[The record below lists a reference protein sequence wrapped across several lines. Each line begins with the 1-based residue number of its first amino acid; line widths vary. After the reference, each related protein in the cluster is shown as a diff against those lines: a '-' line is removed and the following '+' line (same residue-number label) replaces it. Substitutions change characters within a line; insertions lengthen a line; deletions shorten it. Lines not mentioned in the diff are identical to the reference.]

1 MSHLMTRFA
10 IIFLAIL
17 GTAAVSAYEDPSVLV
32 TNVSEQVRAILMK
45 ENGTNT
51 KAVRVEVEHILLP
64 RFDFTRMTALA
75 VGKFWR
81 SASAEQKSALTYE
94 FQTLLSNTYFNTMLR
109 YRDVGIKIKPDVLI
123 ENEGKQATVKS
134 DVAVANAQKP
144 VAIDYILYNTE
155 EGWKVYNI
163 NVEGASLVTVYR
175 NQFGEEISRNGIDG
189 LVKSLHTKNEAAQG
203 NSNTGTAVNSGVK
216 KG

>member
-1 MSHLMTRFA
+1 MKYLAALIGVIFFATVCTR
-10 IIFLAIL
+10 
-17 GTAAVSAYEDPSVLV
+17 AVSAHEDPSALV

-51 KAVRVEVEHILLP
+51 TTVRTEVEQVLLP

-75 VGKFWR
+75 VGKFWK
-81 SASAEQKSALTYE
+81 SASTEQKTALTFE

-134 DVAVANAQKP
+134 EVAVTNAQKP

-175 NQFGEEISRNGIDG
+175 NQFGEEINKNGIDG
-189 LVKSLHTKNEAAQG
+189 LVQSLHAKNEAAQKNQKTETVK
-203 NSNTGTAVNSGVK
+203 NSNIK